1 MDAGE
6 NTLHELQPASLH
18 FKKRHLLYLHIE
30 IYNQGLTSQRRASS
44 SPFKIKQNTEL
55 DPKADLPRKNILA
68 GNHSICTGKTRLS
81 YSDASLIRKH

>member
-18 FKKRHLLYLHIE
+18 FKKRHLLYILGFM
-30 IYNQGLTSQRRASS
+30 GLTSQRRASS
-44 SPFKIKQNTEL
+44 SPFKIKHNTEL
-55 DPKADLPRKNILA
+55 DLKADLPRKNILA
-68 GNHSICTGKTRLS
+68 GNHSICTGKTHLS